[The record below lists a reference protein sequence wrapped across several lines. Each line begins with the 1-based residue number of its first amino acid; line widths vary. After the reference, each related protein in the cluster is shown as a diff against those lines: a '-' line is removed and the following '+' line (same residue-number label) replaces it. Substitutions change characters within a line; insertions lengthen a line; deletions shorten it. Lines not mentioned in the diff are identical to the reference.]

1 MKLKVQDKSASLGS
15 RREFTDN
22 GYLKVPGRVARV
34 GVQNYFAMEFDYQAI
49 NTQFGLSLKPTDV
62 MRVYRPPESVFD
74 PISLQSY
81 DNADITVE
89 HPGDFVGAENYM
101 GTSVGH
107 VMSEGRRDETDPDWV
122 VVDLLIKDGFAIKAV
137 DSGKAELSAGYES
150 EYDYRPGLT
159 PSGEAYDFI
168 QSGPEINHVALC
180 GKARAGHRARLFD
193 SQTKVIEMP
202 KVKLFDGAMVE
213 VPDENTQTIIQKAID
228 SLAGTLDAEKSRA
241 DKAEATRDSLDGELT
256 TLKAKASD
264 SALAQRVTLVL
275 AARDSAVR
283 LAGKEFTTDS
293 CDPIAIKAQALE
305 VVGVKCRNAEKW
317 ADASS
322 AYIEAFFDSE
332 MARKEEDDED
342 ESDKKQKANDSLSG
356 LAKDLSVAKPKGG
369 ATAQQTRDSDYQAF
383 LDKRYATQEVK

>member
-1 MKLKVQDKSASLGS
+1 MKLRVQDKNASLGS

-34 GVQNYFAMEFDYQAI
+34 GVQDYRAVEFDYQAI
-49 NTQFGLSLKPTDV
+49 NKQFGLQLKPMDV

-74 PISLQSY
+74 PISLASY

-107 VMSEGRRDETDPDWV
+107 VMSEGRQDPDDPSWV
-122 VVDLLIKDGFAIKAV
+122 EVDLLIKDGFAIKAI
-137 DSGKAELSAGYES
+137 DSGKAELSAGYEA
-150 EYDYRPGLT
+150 EYDYQPGTT

-168 QSGPEINHVALC
+168 QSGIGVNHVAIC
-180 GKARAGHRARLFD
+180 DKARAGHGARIFD
-193 SQTKVIEMP
+193 SQKEHEMP
-202 KVKLFDGAMVE
+202 KVKLFDGATVE

-228 SLAGTLDAEKSRA
+228 SLVGTLDSEKARA

-264 SALAQRVTLVL
+264 SALSERVTLVL

-305 VVGVKCRNAEKW
+305 AAGVKCRKAEKW
-317 ADASS
+317 ADASP
-322 AYIEAFFDSE
+322 AYIEAFFDAE
-332 MARKEEDDED
+332 MERKEDDED
-342 ESDKKQKANDSLSG
+342 EESANKQKANDSINS
-356 LAKDLSVAKPKGG
+356 LANDLSNAKPKGN

-383 LDKRYATQEVK
+383 LSKRYSAQEAK